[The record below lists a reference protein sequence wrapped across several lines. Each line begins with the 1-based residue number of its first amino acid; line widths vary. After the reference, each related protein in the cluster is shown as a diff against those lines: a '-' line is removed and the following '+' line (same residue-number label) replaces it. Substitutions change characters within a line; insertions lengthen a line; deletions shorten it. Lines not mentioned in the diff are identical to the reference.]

1 MTGTSSVKNARSAPA
16 EARLPF
22 CRHRPSPPPPGV
34 RYARSSWPACRGVAA
49 GWDSECL
56 PDVPGG
62 SGWRLVSL
70 ALIGDQLVMAVSAL
84 RPKGVIEMAG
94 MLKVSRSRGAL
105 SGVLLVLL
113 GIWGGLIP
121 LVGPYVHYAYTP
133 DHAWKMTSGRVWL
146 EFLPAAGTFVGG
158 LVLLASRLR
167 PMALLGGSLAV
178 ISGAWFAVGNALAP
192 LWTNNLHAQGFPVGS
207 HIAKAMEQIG
217 FFPGLGVAIVC
228 IASIA
233 LGRLSL
239 VSVRDASVVEPEMA
253 TAPAA

>member
-1 MTGTSSVKNARSAPA
+1 M
-16 EARLPF
+16 
-22 CRHRPSPPPPGV
+22 
-34 RYARSSWPACRGVAA
+34 
-49 GWDSECL
+49 
-56 PDVPGG
+56 
-62 SGWRLVSL
+62 
-70 ALIGDQLVMAVSAL
+70 
-84 RPKGVIEMAG
+84 
-94 MLKVSRSRGAL
+94 

-113 GIWGGLIP
+113 GIWGGLVP

-133 DHAWKMTSGRVWL
+133 NHTWTITSGRVWL

-158 LVLLASRLR
+158 LILLASRLR

-253 TAPAA
+253 TAPAAEETAPLTPAGAGSDTAATSRWPSPLANPMRRVASSKGSHKADDSTATGTTGSSEPISSGTGKS